1 MRNSEIQKKKPGSL
15 FTPTNL
21 NTTNLAEMQKQ
32 ELENEVTKVGN
43 LLTHEY
49 TSVPRVFSRES
60 ESTFEEEKILK
71 KNFNK
76 LRADNL
82 IKEKKIAGLIDL
94 INCYS
99 MISPKNG
106 ISLQSLLNNPQT
118 DDEAE
123 CLKLQIEKEE
133 EKIVEE
139 ENSTEI
145 LIDTKNK
152 VIKSTLI

>member
-1 MRNSEIQKKKPGSL
+1 
-15 FTPTNL
+15 
-21 NTTNLAEMQKQ
+21 
-32 ELENEVTKVGN
+32 
-43 LLTHEY
+43 
-49 TSVPRVFSRES
+49 
-60 ESTFEEEKILK
+60 
-71 KNFNK
+71 
-76 LRADNL
+76 
-82 IKEKKIAGLIDL
+82 
-94 INCYS
+94 